1 MAFFAKAND
10 LSSNVSIKKLASQ
23 TTATASSIVTY
34 RANFVYNKLERG
46 LEGIKRLKILI
57 YEKKNGKSDISTS
70 TVIENAKEV
79 FHTLYE
85 KFGEIDKN
93 STSIREGFERLIKQT
108 FQEYTEADNEVRS
121 LEKQRVHL
129 EKELENS
136 KDLEE
141 QRSIRSQIEI
151 LKTRIKVWSD
161 FRDIISQLPTK
172 SEKMEKNVVHF
183 LKIIH
188 LSVPIYYQAYMALT
202 EIEEIRDFLSD
213 IKALAHLDILSDEIE
228 NSWSDI
234 SNIVKSIE
242 SISRISQS
250 SFSSLKLKDVKIHY
264 AGFFENVIEFFQSI
278 WNFFFH
284 PKIYT
289 WEDVAKI
296 AKEMNENLKSV
307 IEEF

>member
-202 EIEEIRDFLSD
+202 EIEEIRDFL
-213 IKALAHLDILSDEIE
+213 
-228 NSWSDI
+228 
-234 SNIVKSIE
+234 
-242 SISRISQS
+242 
-250 SFSSLKLKDVKIHY
+250 
-264 AGFFENVIEFFQSI
+264 
-278 WNFFFH
+278 
-284 PKIYT
+284 
-289 WEDVAKI
+289 
-296 AKEMNENLKSV
+296 
-307 IEEF
+307 